1 MFQLVPKGIF
11 DQISI
16 SHRYLKR
23 KKFLKSGRADMRE
36 PAMFETRVIKTIIIS
51 KDIPILIKPTNENFN
66 LSEIIP
72 DHMNLRSI

>member
-1 MFQLVPKGIF
+1 M
-11 DQISI
+11 
-16 SHRYLKR
+16 
-23 KKFLKSGRADMRE
+23 RA

-51 KDIPILIKPTNENFN
+51 KDIPILIKPTNENVN